1 MKVQNSNLNRN
12 RDIGIG
18 KCVSLR
24 EWKLK
29 PLKLK
34 SIPLPNTLLTHFSI
48 SLIYCLP
55 TNQAQPKIVFPK
67 IAIKSSDG
75 PVIVREREKI
85 LDEKIV
91 RRTEEV
97 ACPITG
103 DLNCAPSS
111 IEKII
116 ETEVRASK
124 SNSNQQLL
132 YYISIGTNLSFVWAL
147 LWVA

>member
-1 MKVQNSNLNRN
+1 M
-12 RDIGIG
+12 
-18 KCVSLR
+18 
-24 EWKLK
+24 
-29 PLKLK
+29 K

-103 DLNCAPSS
+103 RPQLRTVEY

-132 YYISIGTNLSFVWAL
+132 YYISIGTNLSFV
-147 LWVA
+147 

>member
-1 MKVQNSNLNRN
+1 MQ
-12 RDIGIG
+12 IGNPPAEYNIY
-18 KCVSLR
+18 SPYLH
-24 EWKLK
+24 LS
-29 PLKLK
+29 PTL
-34 SIPLPNTLLTHFSI
+34 SILFIVYP
-48 SLIYCLP
+48 P
-55 TNQAQPKIVFPK
+55 TNQARPKIVFPK

-103 DLNCAPSS
+103 RPQLRTVEY

-124 SNSNQQLL
+124 SNSNQQLPYCTYQL
-132 YYISIGTNLSFVWAL
+132 APF
-147 LWVA
+147 